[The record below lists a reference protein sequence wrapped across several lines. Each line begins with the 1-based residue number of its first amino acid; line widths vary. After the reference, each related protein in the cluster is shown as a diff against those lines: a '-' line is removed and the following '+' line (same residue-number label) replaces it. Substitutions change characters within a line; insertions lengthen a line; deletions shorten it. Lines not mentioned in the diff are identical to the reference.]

1 MGVMEFCQLTIHES
15 KKLLENKEIS
25 SLELTQSSLKRI
37 EEVEEKIKAFVTVTK
52 EEALAMAEK
61 VDEKIKKGEN
71 LGPLAGIPAAI
82 KDNIC
87 TEGIKT
93 TCSSKMLANF
103 VPPYNATVIDKL
115 LGQNSVIIGKAN
127 MDEFAMGSSTENSAF
142 FATKNPWD
150 LNCVPGGS
158 SGGSAAAV
166 AAGEV
171 VFALGSDTGGSI
183 RQPAAFC
190 GVVGLKPTYGLVSR
204 YGLIAYASSLDQIG
218 PLTKDVTDCALVLNA
233 LAGYDPLDST
243 SVNMDYPDY
252 TKYLVDD
259 IKGLRIG
266 LPKEYLGEGIDP
278 QVEEKIKEAV
288 KKLEEL
294 GAVVEE
300 CSLPHTEYAMPAYYI
315 IAPAEASSNLAR
327 YDGVRYGYRTEW
339 AEDVLSLFCRTRAE
353 GFGREVKRRIMLGTY
368 ALSSGYYDAYYLK
381 ALKIRTLIKQDFDR
395 AFEKYD
401 CLLTP
406 TAPGVAFELGSK
418 ADPLAM
424 YKQDVCTIPVN
435 LAGIPAISIPYG
447 KVDDKPVGVQFIGK
461 AFGEGT
467 LLRVAYTLEQNSAE
481 TRIKPEI

>member
-1 MGVMEFCQLTIHES
+1 MDFRQLTIHES
-15 KKLLENKEIS
+15 KELLEKKEIS
-25 SLELTQSSLKRI
+25 SVELIKRSLERI
-37 EEVEEKIKAFVTVTK
+37 EKVEEKIKAFVTVTK
-52 EEALAMAEK
+52 EEALAQAK
-61 VDEKIKKGEN
+61 IVDEKINAGEK
-71 LGPLAGIPAAI
+71 LGPLAGIPMAV

-103 VPPYNATVIDKL
+103 VPPYNATVVDKL
-115 LGQNSVIIGKAN
+115 LGQSSIILGKSN

-218 PLTKDVTDCALVLNA
+218 PFTKDVTDCALVMNV
-233 LAGYDPLDST
+233 LAGHDPMDST
-243 SVNMDYPDY
+243 SVKMDYPDY
-252 TKYLVDD
+252 TQNLVND
-259 IKGLRIG
+259 IKGMRIG
-266 LPKEYLGEGIDP
+266 LPKEYLGEGIDA
-278 QVEEKIKEAV
+278 QVEEKIKEVV

-294 GAVVEE
+294 GAIVEE

-327 YDGVRYGYRTEW
+327 YDGVRYGYRTEK

-381 ALKIRTLIKQDFDR
+381 ALKVRSLIKQDFDQ
-395 AFEKYD
+395 AFAKYD

-406 TAPGVAFELGSK
+406 TAPSVAFEFGSK

-435 LAGIPAISIPYG
+435 LAGIPALNIPFG
-447 KVDDKPVGVQFIGK
+447 QVDNKPVGVQLIGK

-467 LLRVAYTLEQNSAE
+467 LLRVAYTLEQNSVE

>member
-1 MGVMEFCQLTIHES
+1 MDFRQLTIHES
-15 KKLLENKEIS
+15 KELLEKKEIN
-25 SLELTQSSLKRI
+25 SLELTQSSLDRI

-52 EEALAMAEK
+52 EEALARAK
-61 VDEKIKKGEN
+61 IVDEKISAGEK
-71 LGPLAGIPAAI
+71 LGPLAGIPMAV

-115 LGQNSVIIGKAN
+115 LGQNSILLGKSN
-127 MDEFAMGSSTENSAF
+127 MDEFAMGCSTENSAF

-171 VFALGSDTGGSI
+171 LFALGTDTGGSI

-204 YGLIAYASSLDQIG
+204 YGLIAYGSSLDQIG
-218 PLTKDVTDCALVLNA
+218 PITKDVTDCALVMNV
-233 LAGYDPLDST
+233 LAGYDPQDST

-252 TKYLVDD
+252 SQSLVND
-259 IKGLRIG
+259 IKGMRIG
-266 LPKEYLGEGIDP
+266 LPKEYLGEGIDAK
-278 QVEEKIKEAV
+278 VEGKVKEVV

-294 GAVVEE
+294 GAIVEE
-300 CSLPHTEYAMPAYYI
+300 CSLPHTDYAIPTYI
-315 IAPAEASSNLAR
+315 IIATAEGSSNLAR
-327 YDGVRYGYRTEW
+327 YDGVRYGYRTDR
-339 AEDVLSLFCRTRAE
+339 AEDVLSMYCRTRAE
-353 GFGREVKRRIMLGTY
+353 GFGEEVKQRILFGTY
-368 ALSSGYYDAYYLK
+368 VLSSGNYETYYLK
-381 ALKIRTLIKQDFDR
+381 ALKLRTLIKQDFDQ
-395 AFEKYD
+395 AFERYD

-406 TAPGVAFELGSK
+406 TAPNVAFEFGTK
-418 ADPLAM
+418 ADPTAIS
-424 YKQDVCTIPVN
+424 KQQACTIPVN
-435 LAGIPAISIPYG
+435 LAGIPALNIPFG
-447 KVDDKPVGVQFIGK
+447 QVNNKPVGIQLIGK
-461 AFGEGT
+461 AFDEGT
-467 LLRVAYTLEQNSAE
+467 LLRVAYTLEQNSTE